1 MVSNILA
8 INLKKFFNQKL
19 NMSSKL
25 HKYIETAIDK
35 KQNLLNAKIIN
46 FPNEKNINDS
56 VNLKL
61 KKNNHWSIKDDSNID
76 QLKAVTGICFMIG
89 ILTIVGLYSN
99 LM

>member
-1 MVSNILA
+1 
-8 INLKKFFNQKL
+8 
-19 NMSSKL
+19 MSSEL

-35 KQNLLNAKIIN
+35 KENLLNAEIIN
-46 FPNEKNINDS
+46 FPNEKNFNDS
-56 VNLKL
+56 VSLELNRY
-61 KKNNHWSIKDDSNID
+61 NHWSIKDESNID

>member
-1 MVSNILA
+1 
-8 INLKKFFNQKL
+8 
-19 NMSSKL
+19 MSSEL
-25 HKYIETAIDK
+25 HKYIKSSIDK

-46 FPNEKNINDS
+46 FPNEKNFNDS
-56 VNLKL
+56 VSLKL
-61 KKNNHWSIKDDSNID
+61 NKHNYWSIKDESNID

>member
-1 MVSNILA
+1 
-8 INLKKFFNQKL
+8 
-19 NMSSKL
+19 MSSEL

-35 KQNLLNAKIIN
+35 KENLLNAKIIN
-46 FPNEKNINDS
+46 FPNDKGLNDS
-56 VNLKL
+56 ISLEV
-61 KKNNHWSIKDDSNID
+61 KNSNHWSIKDENNID